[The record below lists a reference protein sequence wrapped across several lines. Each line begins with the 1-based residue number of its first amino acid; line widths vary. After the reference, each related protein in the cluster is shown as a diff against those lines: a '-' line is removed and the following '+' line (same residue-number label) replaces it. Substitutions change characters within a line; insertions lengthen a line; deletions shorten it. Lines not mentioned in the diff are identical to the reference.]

1 MVNEKK
7 QSDGVK
13 MSEIHDVA
21 NENYT
26 KLANEFAKAQQQNI
40 QAISGL
46 QQEYLES
53 IKVSVKTTISVQ
65 KEIFL
70 SNNSTYGIPN
80 AATTHMD
87 NVIKQS
93 NDYTSDIIRWINIQN
108 QLMVNA
114 TEALKEYVKNYN
126 SAIAMIAEYNSNL
139 IKAWNSSVS
148 KIQ

>member
-1 MVNEKK
+1 
-7 QSDGVK
+7 
-13 MSEIHDVA
+13 
-21 NENYT
+21 
-26 KLANEFAKAQQQNI
+26 
-40 QAISGL
+40 
-46 QQEYLES
+46 
-53 IKVSVKTTISVQ
+53 
-65 KEIFL
+65 
-70 SNNSTYGIPN
+70 
-80 AATTHMD
+80 MD

>member
-65 KEIFL
+65 NEIFL
-70 SNNSTYGIPN
+70 SNSSTYGISN
-80 AATTHMD
+80 AATTHTD

-93 NDYTSDIIRWINIQN
+93 NEYTRDIIR
-108 QLMVNA
+108 
-114 TEALKEYVKNYN
+114 
-126 SAIAMIAEYNSNL
+126 
-139 IKAWNSSVS
+139 
-148 KIQ
+148 